1 MKRLVLAAL
10 TGLAATQAFAF
21 GVGRE
26 ITLTPIGTYAS
37 GIFDEGAAEIVS
49 YDPKTKRAFVV
60 NANDATVDVLDISDP
75 TAPTKIGAIDVGAA
89 GSNLGAAN
97 SVAVKGGLVA
107 VAVEADPKQNPGIV
121 VLYDSAA
128 DPNAALPLATFDA
141 GALPDAVTF
150 SPNGKTIVAVNE
162 GEPNDDYTVD
172 PEGSI
177 TIIDIKRGIDKARV
191 TQVDFAEFNDKKD
204 ALIAAGIRIF
214 GPNATVAQDLEPEY
228 AAIHPDG
235 VHATVVLQENN
246 AFAQVNLRSGKVKDI
261 VPLGYKDHRLV
272 ENALDPSN
280 RDDAIAI
287 DNWPVYGMY
296 QPDGI
301 AAYRTFGGTYVVTV
315 GEGDSR
321 DYDGYSEEERVK
333 NVDLDPVA
341 FPDADH
347 LQEDE
352 NLGRLNITTAN
363 GDIDG
368 DGDFDELYAYG
379 SRSVSIWDKKGR
391 LVWDSGS
398 EIEDIIGAHPDFADH
413 FNCTNDDNDC
423 FDNRSDDKGPEP
435 EGVAV
440 GRILGRQYAFVG
452 LERIGGIMVY
462 DVTNPRKPVFETYAN
477 NRVFGVDVCL
487 EKDIDGD
494 CITGEENANP
504 DAKDLGPEGLAFVP
518 WWQSPNRK
526 PLLLVGNEISG
537 TTTIFQVDLRFVRK

>member
-1 MKRLVLAAL
+1 MKRLILAVL
-10 TGLAATQAFAF
+10 TGLAATQALAF
-21 GVGRE
+21 GVDRE
-26 ITLTPIGTYAS
+26 VTLTPIGTYAS
-37 GIFDEGAAEIVS
+37 GVFDEGAAEIVS
-49 YDPKTKRAFVV
+49 YDPKTRRAFVV

-75 TAPTKIGAIDVGAA
+75 TAPTKIGAIDVGDV
-89 GSNLGAAN
+89 GSDLGAAN

-107 VAVEADPKQNPGIV
+107 VAVEADPKQNPGII
-121 VLYDSAA
+121 VLYDAAA
-128 DPNAALPLATFDA
+128 DPVAQPLATFPA

-150 SPNGKTIVAVNE
+150 SPDGKTILAVNE
-162 GEPNDDYTVD
+162 GEPNDDYSVD

-191 TQVDFAEFNDKKD
+191 TQVDFTAFNDQKD
-204 ALIAAGIRIF
+204 ALIAAGVRIF
-214 GPNATVAQDLEPEY
+214 GPGATVAKDLEPEF

-246 AFAQVNLRSGKVKDI
+246 AFAQVNLRSGEVKDI

-287 DNWPVYGMY
+287 NNWPVYGMY

-301 AAYRTFGGTYVVTV
+301 AAYRTFGGTYLVTA

-333 NVDLDPVA
+333 DVELDPDA
-341 FPDADH
+341 FPNAEF
-347 LQEDE
+347 LQENE

-363 GDIDG
+363 GDTDD

-379 SRSVSIWDKKGR
+379 SRSLSIWDRKGR

-398 EIEDIIGAHPDFADH
+398 ELEDIIAAHPDFAEH

-435 EGVAV
+435 EGVVV
-440 GRILGRQYAFVG
+440 GQILGRQYAFVG

-462 DVTNPRKPVFETYAN
+462 DVTNPRRPVFETYVN
-477 NRVFGVDVCL
+477 NRDFSVDVCNQRDD
-487 EKDIDGD
+487 EGD
-494 CITGEENANP
+494 CMTGEGMANAE
-504 DAKDLGPEGLAFVP
+504 AKDLGPEGLAFIP
-518 WWQSPNRK
+518 WWQSPSWK

-537 TTTIFQVDLRFVRK
+537 TTTVFEVDLRFGRK